1 MSSAGGIPRKWNVAD
16 SAEVYGVKYWG
27 NSYFSINDAG
37 NVQSHPNGADGAKID
52 LKELVDEVAR
62 RGIGLPLL
70 IRFSD
75 VLKSRI
81 VELNETFKRAIA
93 EYGYKGEYKGVYPI
107 KVNQHRFVVEEIV
120 AFGRPYHYGL
130 EAGSKPE
137 LLAVMAMLDD
147 EEALIVCNG
156 YKDEEYIETALMA
169 SKLGRTVLI
178 VVEKYSELSLIA
190 EVAKKVGVRPRIGI
204 RVKLAAKGSG
214 RWEASGGDRSKF
226 GLSTREVVEA
236 INFLRA
242 NDLLSCFELVHF
254 HLGSQISAIRAVK
267 NALREAGRFYVEI
280 CRLGAPLK
288 YFDAGGG
295 LGVDYD
301 GSQTNFASSMN
312 YTTQEYA
319 NDIVFSLQ
327 EICDAGGVPHPT
339 IVTESGRAVVAHH
352 SMLVVDILGVGEF
365 DVGKAPEQV
374 GNEASRVVKNLF
386 ETFRE
391 VSRKNVLE
399 SYHDAL
405 EYKEEALQLFN
416 LGNLSLSERV
426 VAEDIFWGVCQKL
439 LKMVRDMREVPEELE
454 GLERALSDTYF
465 CNFSMFQSL
474 PDIWAI
480 DQLFPIMPIHRLG
493 EEPTRRAV
501 LADITCDSDGKIDHF
516 IDRRDVKS
524 VLELHPINNGQDYYL
539 GIFLIGAYQEILG
552 DLHNLF
558 GNTNTVHVSLA
569 AGGGYQIEHVV
580 TGDTV
585 TDVLKYVSYSREELV
600 ARVRRFAEL
609 AVRANRMSLEE
620 TRSMLRMYEEGLA
633 GYTYLER
640 A

>member
-1 MSSAGGIPRKWNVAD
+1 MPRKWTTAD
-16 SAEVYGVKYWG
+16 SAETFAIKYWSQG
-27 NSYFSINDAG
+27 FFSINDLGHVVAHPAG
-37 NVQSHPNGADGAKID
+37 PEAGTID

-75 VLKSRI
+75 ILKSRV
-81 VELNETFKRAIA
+81 VELHEAFRKAIG
-93 EYGYKGEYKGVYPI
+93 EFGYKGDYRGVYPI
-107 KVNQHRFVVEEIV
+107 KVNQHRYVVEEIV
-120 AFGRPYHYGL
+120 QFGRPYHYGL

-137 LLAVMAMLDD
+137 LLAVMALLDD
-147 EEALIVCNG
+147 EEALVICNG

-169 SKLGRTVLI
+169 SKLGRKVII
-178 VVEKYSELSLIA
+178 VVEKFSELDLISS
-190 EVAKKVGVRPRIGI
+190 VARKIGVKPRIGI
-204 RVKLAAKGSG
+204 RVKLASKGSG

-236 INFLRA
+236 IGYLRD
-242 NDLLSCFELVHF
+242 NDMLSCFELLHF

-267 NALREAGRFYVEI
+267 NALREAGRFYVE
-280 CRLGAPLK
+280 CVKLGAPLK

-312 YTTQEYA
+312 YTMQEYA
-319 NDIVFSLQ
+319 NDIVFGLQ
-327 EICDAGGVPHPT
+327 EVCDASGVPSPV

-352 SMLVVDILGVGEF
+352 SMLVMDILGVGEF
-365 DVGKAPEQV
+365 DVGKAPEQLPE
-374 GNEASRVVKNLF
+374 NSSRVVKNLLD
-386 ETFRE
+386 TYRE
-391 VSRKNVLE
+391 ISQKNVRE
-399 SYHDAL
+399 AYHDAL
-405 EYKEEALQLFN
+405 EYREETLSLFA

-426 VAEDIFWGVCQKL
+426 IAEDIFWGICQKL
-439 LKMVRDMREVPEELE
+439 LKTVRELREVPEEFE

-480 DQLFPIMPIHRLG
+480 DQLFPIMPIHRLT

-524 VLELHPINNGQDYYL
+524 VLELHPFNKEQEYHL
-539 GIFLIGAYQEILG
+539 GVFLIGAYQEILG

-558 GNTNTVHVSLA
+558 GDTNTVHVSLA
-569 AGGGYQIEHVV
+569 PGGGYQIEHVV
-580 TGDTV
+580 AGDTV
-585 TDVLKYVSYSREELV
+585 TEVLQYVSYSREDMV

-620 TRSMLRMYEEGLA
+620 TRSLVRMYEDGMS

-640 A
+640 G

>member
-1 MSSAGGIPRKWNVAD
+1 MSSAAGIPRKWTIGD
-16 SAEVYGVKYWG
+16 SGEVYGVKSWG
-27 NSYFSINDAG
+27 NNYFSINDAG
-37 NVQSHPNGADGAKID
+37 NVQSHPAGVDGARID

-75 VLKSRI
+75 ILKSRI
-81 VELNETFKRAIA
+81 VELNETFTRAIA
-93 EYGYKGEYKGVYPI
+93 EYGYKGDYKGVYPI

-120 AFGRPYHYGL
+120 QFGRPYHYGL

-178 VVEKYSELSLIA
+178 VVEKFSELSLIA
-190 EVAKKVGVRPRIGI
+190 ETAKKMGVRPRIGI

-226 GLSTREVVEA
+226 GLSTREVMEA

-242 NDLLSCFELVHF
+242 NDLLNCFELLHF

-267 NALREAGRFYVEI
+267 NALREAGRFYVEV

-352 SMLVVDILGVGEF
+352 SMLVVDVLGVGEF
-365 DVGKAPEQV
+365 DVGKAPEQIGPDV
-374 GNEASRVVKNLF
+374 PRVIKNLF
-386 ETFRE
+386 EAHRD

-399 SYHDAL
+399 TYHDAL

-439 LKMVRDMREVPEELE
+439 LKMVRELREVPEELE

-516 IDRRDVKS
+516 IDRRDVKP
-524 VLELHPINNGQDYYL
+524 VLELHPVNGHDYYL

-600 ARVRRFAEL
+600 ARIRRFAEL
-609 AVRANRMSLEE
+609 AVRANRMTLDE
-620 TRSMLRMYEEGLA
+620 TRSMLRLYEEGLA